1 MMEAEHCSIDCVSF
15 LCYNWDYSICEVLM
29 MISTYEDYL
38 SLPMSLSLKEMASL
52 HKDMAGEIG
61 NDPDS
66 LELFEELIV
75 TATRYMVFRSNW
87 LFWSKE
93 EKMDKDSSRTAC
105 HDSVIVKFN
114 QLARY
119 LKMQG
124 KAAAWRDALGYEED
138 DRYFRKRIG
147 DFACYLVF
155 VNSVLAR

>member
-1 MMEAEHCSIDCVSF
+1 
-15 LCYNWDYSICEVLM
+15 M

-38 SLPMSLSLKEMASL
+38 PLPVSLSLEEMAAL
-52 HKDMAGEIG
+52 HRDMVNEIG
-61 NDPDS
+61 NDTDS
-66 LELFEELIV
+66 LELYEELIT

-87 LFWSKE
+87 LLWSRE
-93 EKMDKDSSRTAC
+93 EKMDKDSSRTSC

-119 LKMQG
+119 LKSQS
-124 KAAAWRDALGYEED
+124 KSAAWRDTLGYEEN